1 MLCRWL
7 TVVWLVH
14 LFDSYSCFVPF
25 LAGCT
30 APIDTYLARPQGE
43 TGSLRRSL
51 QRLIGQLDV
60 QRDIKQCAA
69 LGTNG
74 VVVTMSIRVV
84 ARTLNI
90 LPQFFDEPLLR

>member
-1 MLCRWL
+1 MLCRWV

-14 LFDSYSCFVPF
+14 LFDSCSCFVPF

-30 APIDTYLARPQGE
+30 APIDAYLVRAHGE
-43 TGSLRRSL
+43 TSGLRRSL
-51 QRLIGQLDV
+51 QHLIGQLDV

-84 ARTLNI
+84 AGTLNI
-90 LPQFFDEPLLR
+90 LPQFFDESLLR